1 MAEKKPQSAIDP
13 AMPER
18 KVAVSTDA
26 TTLRK
31 FGRMFFIVF
40 CILAVA
46 AWRKGSVPVAGVMVG
61 LGVLS
66 ALVGQV
72 APTALA
78 APYRGW
84 MAFAGVLH
92 AISSR
97 VLLAVIFFGLVTP
110 LGVLMRL
117 TGRDRLHLGK
127 QKRDSYW
134 EPREQRTFDKDYFTR
149 PW

>member
-1 MAEKKPQSAIDP
+1 MADKKPQSAIDP
-13 AMPER
+13 SMPER
-18 KVAVSTDA
+18 AVAVSTDA

-40 CILAVA
+40 GLLAFA
-46 AWRKGSVPVAGVMVG
+46 AWRKGSMPGAGVLVG

-72 APTALA
+72 APSALA

-97 VLLAVIFFGLVTP
+97 VLLALIFFGMVTP
-110 LGVLMRL
+110 LGILMRL

-127 QKRDSYW
+127 AKQDSFW
-134 EPREQRTFDKDYFTR
+134 EPREQRTFDKDYFLR